1 MGYPP
6 AKHCR
11 ITVSYMTDLET
22 FFYCT
27 SKVSGTIAISPNGG
41 ITKHRIYINVLYR
54 KVEYE

>member
-11 ITVSYMTDLET
+11 ITVSHMTDLET
-22 FFYCT
+22 FFCGI

-41 ITKHRIYINVLYR
+41 ITKHCIYINVLY
-54 KVEYE
+54 